1 MKIQGTVLLFC
12 ITMVTAIPNCTNHCS
27 GRSPLPCC
35 NRSHSRGQVQTAEGI
50 KGMSGND
57 TTLQT
62 ALRSR
67 RLTTLLSLVETAN
80 LVEALAGS
88 DPLTVFA
95 PTNEAL
101 KTFIDGLPSA
111 PDAATVKKFQG
122 DFRVEWWL
130 HLMASRP
137 RTWMAIR

>member
-1 MKIQGTVLLFC
+1 MQPGQLPWQEEPRVPASLQLQITGIRSGGAQGS
-12 ITMVTAIPNCTNHCS
+12 S
-27 GRSPLPCC
+27 GRAS
-35 NRSHSRGQVQTAEGI
+35 
-50 KGMSGND
+50 
-57 TTLQT
+57 TLQN
-62 ALRSR
+62 ALRSKG
-67 RLTTLLSLVETAN
+67 LTTLLSLVETAN

-88 DPLTVFA
+88 DLLTVFA